1 MMAGNVE
8 VDKKV
13 IELQTQPAYY
23 LGSLLHGKTKTT
35 RNAQT
40 VLELQ
45 ADVCRPEKFIY
56 LAYSHHFDFIVDM
69 TFIREALIKKKKIF
83 LNEKVS

>member
-1 MMAGNVE
+1 MMAGNVD

-40 VLELQ
+40 VPELQ
-45 ADVCRPEKFIY
+45 AEVCRPEKFIY
-56 LAYSHHFDFIVDM
+56 FTISPHFDFIVDM
-69 TFIREALIKKKKIF
+69 T
-83 LNEKVS
+83 